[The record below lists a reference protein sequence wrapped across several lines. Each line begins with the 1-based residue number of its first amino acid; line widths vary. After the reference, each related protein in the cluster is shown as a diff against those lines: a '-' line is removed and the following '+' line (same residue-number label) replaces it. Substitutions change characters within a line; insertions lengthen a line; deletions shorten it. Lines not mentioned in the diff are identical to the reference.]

1 MHTPGETIAA
11 VTRAGLHAPL
21 LGAATVAA
29 IPEEVD
35 VSKDKDEPN
44 DDNQKK
50 RLSNVVTTTAVSIFA
65 AASCEW
71 AVIYH

>member
-44 DDNQKK
+44 DANQKK
-50 RLSNVVTTTAVSIFA
+50 RLVTTTAVSIFA
-65 AASCEW
+65 VVSCE
-71 AVIYH
+71 